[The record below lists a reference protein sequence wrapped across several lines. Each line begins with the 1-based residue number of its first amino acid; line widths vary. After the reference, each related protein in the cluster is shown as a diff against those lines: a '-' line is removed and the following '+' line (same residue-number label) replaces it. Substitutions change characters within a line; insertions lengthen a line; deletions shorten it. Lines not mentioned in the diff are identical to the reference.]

1 MPTAAWGPPREVT
14 IAAIVELPRRSPWLE
29 EDARSSLGGTSTCS
43 AKSKRESGTIKGVEA
58 DSDDSRKR
66 EEGREQRVV
75 RTGEMRFGG
84 EGFAA
89 GQEPCRVEVAVEEGG
104 GFGG

>member
-1 MPTAAWGPPREVT
+1 MT
-14 IAAIVELPRRSPWLE
+14 IAAIVELPLKPRRSPWPD
-29 EDARSSLGGTSTCS
+29 EDARSSLGGTRTCS
-43 AKSKRESGTIKGVEA
+43 AKSKRESGTIKDGEA
-58 DSDDSRKR
+58 GSDESRKR

-75 RTGEMRFGG
+75 RTGEMGFGG